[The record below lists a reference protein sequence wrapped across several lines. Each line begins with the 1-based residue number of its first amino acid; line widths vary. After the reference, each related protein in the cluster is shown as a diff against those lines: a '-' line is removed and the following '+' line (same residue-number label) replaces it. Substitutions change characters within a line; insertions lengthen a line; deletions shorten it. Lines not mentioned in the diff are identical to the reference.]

1 MRKFF
6 SERNLAG
13 ILFIVAFVVFFLAK
27 QDSYAVEQIL
37 NKNMPSASGFAPA
50 PTPTANLSDSTTG
63 KASQFQ

>member
-27 QDSYAVEQIL
+27 QHTYEVEQML
-37 NKNMPSASGFAPA
+37 NKNVPAASTFAPE
-50 PTPTANLSDSTTG
+50 PMPTAALSDSGAGT
-63 KASQFQ
+63 ASQVQ